1 MMYPDLV
8 KFFSLPLSIEDEGRI
23 IFLLEPRKLAL
34 EVVVA
39 EAIAITVGIEPV
51 SIILIASAKMIT
63 IEATIAAIPAL
74 LI

>member
-1 MMYPDLV
+1 M
-8 KFFSLPLSIEDEGRI
+8 
-23 IFLLEPRKLAL
+23 EPRKLAL

-63 IEATIAAIPAL
+63 MEATIASRIAAIPAL
-74 LI
+74 LIGTILLVHDEGLTTPSLVN